1 MHNQFRTRFLNPLPL
16 MALCL
21 SMSACASLPDV
32 HYIKTSLEPQNS
44 ATVQTAQGNTLSKQ
58 KTESLLAQRLR
69 SAKVD
74 LPELAALEEAAT
86 GRPLIAGNKLTLL
99 NDGPQTMA
107 AMMAAIKKAK
117 DHINLETY
125 IFDKEGLGG
134 EFADLL
140 MQKQREGVQ
149 VNIIYDS
156 IGSLNTPSEFFQKLR
171 DAGIN
176 VVA

>member
-1 MHNQFRTRFLNPLPL
+1 MRNRFDVHFFKAFLLV
-16 MALCL
+16 ALGL

-32 HYIKTSLEPQNS
+32 HYLKTSLDPQDS

-58 KTESLLAQRLR
+58 KTESLLSQKLR
-69 SAKVD
+69 SANVD

-107 AMMAAIKKAK
+107 AMIAAIKNAK

-125 IFDKEGLGG
+125 
-134 EFADLL
+134 
-140 MQKQREGVQ
+140 
-149 VNIIYDS
+149 
-156 IGSLNTPSEFFQKLR
+156 
-171 DAGIN
+171 
-176 VVA
+176 